1 MRGEEMLAAITEHN
15 PSKVITIYRVNMNI
29 DAYRYKEGAFC
40 LKYPTDFGLWT
51 RIEFEYR
58 NSQLARGKR
67 SP

>member
-1 MRGEEMLAAITEHN
+1 MLAAITEHN
-15 PSKVITIYRVNMNI
+15 PSKDITIYCVNMNVNA
-29 DAYRYKEGAFC
+29 DRYKEGAFC